1 MKIAIVEP
9 IGITAEKLEQIRNQF
24 TVLGHKI
31 EFYADRNENEQ
42 ELIKRVGNA
51 DVMVVSNILV
61 TKTLIGACPNLSM
74 ISVAFTGVDHI
85 DLQACSDRNIL
96 VSNAQGFSTE
106 AVAELT
112 IGMILD
118 LYRKMSAGDKTI
130 RKGGDRAGFLGTEL
144 NGKVVGIIGAGEIG
158 LRVANIAMAFGCK
171 VLAYSRTIKDIPNI
185 TFVDKATLL
194 QQADIVSLHT
204 PLTEATKY
212 LIGEK
217 ELQLMKKSAILIN
230 TARGLV
236 VDNKALCSAL
246 QNGEIAGAAI
256 DVYEKEPPLAIDYPL
271 FAAPNTLLLPHFA
284 YATSESFNKRIDIVM
299 ENIVLW
305 LQGKPRNIMNEIMC

>member
-1 MKIAIVEP
+1 MKIVIVEP
-9 IGITAEKLEQIRNQF
+9 IGITAEKLEQIRKQF
-24 TVLGHKI
+24 TVLGHEI

-42 ELIKRVGNA
+42 ELIKRIGNA
-51 DVMVVSNILV
+51 DVMVVSNIPI
-61 TKTLIGACPNLSM
+61 TKTLIDACPNLSM

-118 LYRKMSAGDKTI
+118 LYRKMAAGNKTI

-144 NGKVVGIIGAGEIG
+144 NGKIVGIIGAGEIG

-171 VLAYSRTIKDIPNI
+171 VLAYSRTRKDIPNI
-185 TFVDKATLL
+185 TFVDKTTLL

-212 LIGEK
+212 LIGKK
-217 ELQLMKKSAILIN
+217 ELLLMKKSAILIN

-246 QNGEIAGAAI
+246 QEGEIAGAAI
-256 DVYEKEPPLAIDYPL
+256 DVYEKEPPLAVDYPL
-271 FAAPNTLLLPHFA
+271 FAAPNTLLLPHLA
-284 YATSESFNKRIDIVM
+284 YATNESFNKRIDIVM

-305 LQGKPRNIMNEIMC
+305 LQGKPRNIMNEIIS